1 MGVNNPL
8 LKSIQTIVDKAIEIA
23 PFDKTR
29 QAQII
34 INNGDSSYTV
44 RLDGI
49 LYNNVP
55 SYPKT
60 NVLEVGSIVKIVM
73 PSNQSSQMYIQSS
86 KGGSGGGDHK
96 ELTRAEYEALTPEQK
111 NDGTVYFVTDGD
123 PDYFI
128 MSDSVPI
135 GAIQAFGGETAPE
148 GWLICD
154 GSVVSRETYSD
165 LFKVIGITYGSGDGS
180 TTFNLPDLRGNVA
193 IGVSNDYALGD
204 AGGEKTHT
212 LTIDEM
218 PVHTHTQDSH
228 NHTLGDHSH
237 SVQRALGVTGSGTWA
252 GEQGG
257 ALSGTAYK
265 YAHTQVS
272 GTAIT
277 TVTAT
282 GKNNGNTGGK
292 VATNQ
297 NTGGGQAHNN
307 MQPYVVTNYIIK
319 AFQPPTDN
327 IIKNLDPQSLVLD
340 AFYPVGSCYETTNTQ
355 FNPNIVW
362 GGAWEQEECF
372 DDYIVDE
379 GIDGIWTWRK
389 WASGIA
395 ECWGK
400 KTVSSLN
407 TTAWGNWYYINIPHE
422 NYPTNLFV
430 EVISAIGQ
438 TASPSDFV
446 ASARTQT
453 VGGATLSTTTS
464 PDILCIRPNAAS
476 NQSITGHWNIRGFWK
491 TPEDMDKT
499 YKWHRTA

>member
-1 MGVNNPL
+1 MGVNNSL

-34 INNGDSSYTV
+34 TNNGDGSYTV

-60 NVLEVGSIVKIVM
+60 NVLEVGSIAKIVM

-86 KGGSGGGDHK
+86 KGGGGGDHK

-154 GSVVSRETYSD
+154 GSAVSRETYLD
-165 LFKVIGITYGSGDGS
+165 LFKVIGITYGAGDGS
-180 TTFNLPDLRGNVA
+180 TTFNIPDFRGNTA
-193 IGVSNDYALGD
+193 IGVSTNHALGSS
-204 AGGEKTHT
+204 GGEENHQ
-212 LTIDEM
+212 LTIDEI
-218 PVHTHTQDSH
+218 PKHRHQIYYV
-228 NHTLGDHSH
+228 NYNRG
-237 SVQRALGVTGSGTWA
+237 TGSNATMGYLSENVQSVGAPT
-252 GEQGG
+252 QYVGG
-257 ALSGTAYK
+257 DQS
-265 YAHTQVS
+265 
-272 GTAIT
+272 
-277 TVTAT
+277 
-282 GKNNGNTGGK
+282 
-292 VATNQ
+292 
-297 NTGGGQAHNN
+297 HNN
-307 MQPYVVTNYIIK
+307 MQPYIVINYIIK

-327 IIKNLDPQSLVLD
+327 VIKNLDPQSLVLD
-340 AFYPVGSCYETTNTQ
+340 AFYPVGSCYETTNIQ

-362 GGAWEQEECF
+362 GGTWEKEEFF

-379 GIDGIWTWRK
+379 GVSGIWTWRK
-389 WASGIA
+389 WASGLA

-407 TTAWGNWYYINIPHE
+407 TTAWVNCYYIIIPHE
-422 NYPTNLFV
+422 NYPTNLFT
-430 EVISAIGQ
+430 EVVSAIGA
-438 TASPSDFV
+438 TASGNDFV

-453 VGGATLSTTTS
+453 VGGASLSTTTS
-464 PDILCIRPNAAS
+464 PDILCIRPNAT
-476 NQSITGHWNIRGFWK
+476 NNNTVVGNWQIKGFWK
-491 TPEDMDKT
+491 TPELVDKI